1 MHDQIRSPAERL
13 EWNVATAIEEKSTPK
28 TLNGTKI
35 DEIAVHM
42 LQKCHAHNS
51 FHHGFYPSRCLFR
64 TIYCC
69 WRWALENFPTGSK
82 CLTHT
87 ISSDILIEPIQFM
100 VYLELMTNSF
110 SPKNEYLVS
119 DFPHALEPTYE
130 KFPWKRENW
139 SNWVKSPE
147 SILFISSFRLLSS
160 FVGWYKWLVSGRRSY
175 EWMCF
180 DVDTFLICSYVLCGS
195 QTSSGWS
202 LRALTTFNRS

>member
-110 SPKNEYLVS
+110 PPKMSTL
-119 DFPHALEPTYE
+119 FPIFRTL
-130 KFPWKRENW
+130 WNLR
-139 SNWVKSPE
+139 SKSFIE
-147 SILFISSFRLLSS
+147 SAKIGQIEWNRLKVFYS
-160 FVGWYKWLVSGRRSY
+160 
-175 EWMCF
+175 
-180 DVDTFLICSYVLCGS
+180 
-195 QTSSGWS
+195 
-202 LRALTTFNRS
+202 